1 MALGAVAVV
10 ALAYDPGSFTSW
22 SLLAVPL
29 IVFMGYFPML
39 IGRTGGGI
47 EIGLDSCVLIFLANV
62 VGEWNTLAVWF
73 VGTLIC
79 QLLADK
85 RRAVKA
91 FNIGLGAIAGGLAV
105 LVIHVAGGGAGAS
118 ASQNLYAT
126 AASAAVYFMVDYL
139 LSAMSLSLEEGTPLF
154 AELAPRGALAAFF
167 AFIAIASLGLLGAL
181 VWQGLEDGWLS
192 TGLLAVP
199 VVSIMVASRALSRGA
214 EHARRLKVL
223 FDTLVQAQGVTER
236 TSLLEA
242 LRNGASDLLHDHRV
256 TIRGM
261 PPGSNEIGVRV
272 GGSDEEQWIVAPALN
287 RERSTANHDQAGLDA
302 LVAVAD
308 DALER
313 LRLGEAMAYQAW
325 HDSLTGLA
333 NRSLFMDR
341 VGHAMEMQSRS
352 GHGLAILFCDL
363 DGFKRVNDMYGH
375 AAGDALLA
383 EVGQRIRSA
392 VRETDTV
399 ARLGGDEFAVLLEAI
414 DGPEEIELAC
424 QRILAGLRA
433 PFHVLG
439 EDVSVTTTIGVATAE
454 PDASAD
460 SLVSRADLAMYHGKA
475 LGKNRFESYRDA
487 FGDQRTRRLEFVES
501 LRKALVAR
509 SLEVFYQ
516 PIVDLE
522 LGRAVGV
529 EALVRWRRN
538 GVLMPAEEFILAAE
552 ESGLV
557 VALGDLVLD
566 MVAVDAPILR
576 TAAGQRLSVAVNV
589 SAQQLHRDGFVE
601 QVESMRARMGD
612 IDLVLEVTERDFV
625 DNEPRTSATMEALAA
640 SGVRFAI
647 DDFGVGFSSLEYL
660 QRLPV
665 HILKVDKTFLT
676 NIEGDSRACTLV
688 RSMVVM
694 GEALGLEVIVEG
706 VERSTQLPHVTAHA
720 GALTGQGYLF
730 GMPAPLVEMVEALSD
745 HARDWVQERPAD
757 HTGGVMSH
765 GEPTAAHG

>member
-1 MALGAVAVV
+1 MLGAVAIAVLV
-10 ALAYDPGSFTSW
+10 SRPDSFMSW

-62 VGEWNTLAVWF
+62 VGEWNALAVWF
-73 VGTLIC
+73 VGTLIG
-79 QLLADK
+79 QLLTDK
-85 RRAVKA
+85 RRTVKA
-91 FNIGLGAIAGGLAV
+91 FNIGLGAIAGGLAL
-105 LVIHVAGGGAGAS
+105 LVIFVADADVS
-118 ASQNLYAT
+118 PFLSERSLFAT
-126 AASAAVYFMVDYL
+126 AASAAVYFLVDYL
-139 LSAMSLSLEEGTPLF
+139 VSAMSLSLEEGTPLF

-181 VWQGLEDGWLS
+181 VWQAYGEIWA
-192 TGLLAVP
+192 TALLAVP
-199 VVSIMVASRALSRGA
+199 VVSIMVASRALSRGT

-223 FDTLVQAQGVTER
+223 FDTLVAAQGVTER

-256 TIRGM
+256 TIRGI
-261 PPGSNEIGVRV
+261 PPGTNEIGVQV

-313 LRLGEAMAYQAW
+313 LRLGEAMEYQAW

-392 VRETDTV
+392 VRETDTI

-433 PFHVLG
+433 PFHLLG

-454 PDASAD
+454 PNASAD

-487 FGDQRTRRLEFVES
+487 FGDERTRRLEFVES
-501 LRKALVAR
+501 LRKALMAR

-538 GVLMPAEEFILAAE
+538 GVLMPAEDFILAAE

-557 VALGDLVLD
+557 GALGDLVLD
-566 MVAVDAPILR
+566 MVAVDAPIIR

-589 SAQQLHRDGFVE
+589 SAQQLHREGFVE

-612 IDLVLEVTERDFV
+612 VDLVLEVTERDFV
-625 DNEPRTSATMEALAA
+625 DNEPRTSAAMEALAA

-676 NIEGDSRACTLV
+676 NIEDDSRACTLV

-706 VERSTQLPHVTAHA
+706 VERSSQLPHVTAHA
-720 GALTGQGYLF
+720 GAVTGQGYLF
-730 GMPAPLVEMVEALSD
+730 GLPAPLVEVVEALSD
-745 HARDWVQERPAD
+745 HARDWVRERPEGSAGD
-757 HTGGVMSH
+757 VMSH
-765 GEPTAAHG
+765 GERTAAHG